1 MSNNIEKDTENIKL
15 PFFGIPKIIPY
26 IKHYRK
32 SMLFMLIACFGTS
45 LVDLVLPL
53 FQRYAIKNFVEVEK
67 ASGVWIFAV
76 CYLFVILLQIFCF
89 MYWARTA
96 WTCEMRIGR
105 DLKRA
110 SFDHLQ
116 TLSFSY
122 FNTNAVGYVH
132 ARVMSDTSMI
142 AQIFTWG
149 LVDVSWT
156 IIYLIGACIMMLWLK
171 FELAVIVIAVVPI
184 VALVSFLLNRRL
196 VEANRKVREVNS
208 VMTGKFNEGIVGA
221 KTTKTLLIEDKT
233 FGDFS
238 SQTKE
243 MKRAAIKSAHFSA
256 LFISVST
263 FLCSFAVAIVM
274 WQGGKLTSE
283 TLMDVATLSAFIT
296 YALNMVDPITELART
311 VSDLVGVKVNIERF
325 TKLMNTEPD
334 VKDSEEVIEKY
345 GDSFT
350 PKKENWEEIE
360 GDIELCDV
368 SFKYPDGNEYVLE
381 HFSLKIPAGTNVAI
395 VGETGAG
402 KSTLVN
408 LVCRFFEPTSGK
420 ILIDGRD
427 YKERSQLW
435 LHSNIGYVLQTPHL
449 FSGTV
454 RDNLKYSYPEA
465 TDEELYAALEAV
477 SAKDVVDRLDGGLD
491 FNVGEGGD
499 LLSVGEKQL
508 ISFARAIL
516 ADPRIFVLD
525 EATSSIDTLTE
536 SLIQSAIEKLL
547 SGRTSF
553 MIAHRLSTIRKADI
567 ILVVRSGKIVE
578 SGTHEELFA
587 KKGYYYSLYTRQYQ
601 DETSAEILGGNSH

>member
-1 MSNNIEKDTENIKL
+1 MTDNIEKDTENIKL
-15 PFFGIPKIIPY
+15 PFFGIPKILPY

-32 SMLFMLIACFGTS
+32 NILFMLLACFGTS
-45 LVDLVLPL
+45 IVDLILPL
-53 FQRYAIKNFVEVEK
+53 FQRYAINNFVEEEK
-67 ASGVWIFAV
+67 ADGVWIFAV
-76 CYLFVILLQIFCF
+76 CYLVVIVLQIFCF

-110 SFDHLQ
+110 SFNHLQ

-122 FNTNAVGYVH
+122 FNTNAVGYIH

-156 IIYLIGACIMMLWLK
+156 VIYLIGACIMMLWLK

-184 VALVSFLLNRRL
+184 VAAVSFLLNRKL

-233 FGDFS
+233 FDDFS
-238 SQTKE
+238 SQTKD
-243 MKRAAIKSAHFSA
+243 MKRAAVKASHFSA

-274 WQGGKLTSE
+274 WKGGNLTAES
-283 TLMDVATLSAFIT
+283 LMDVATLSAFIT

-334 VKDSEEVIEKY
+334 VKDSSEVIEKY

-350 PKKENWEEIE
+350 PKKENWEEIK

-368 SFKYPDGNEYVLE
+368 SFKYPDGSEYVLE
-381 HFSLKIPAGTNVAI
+381 HFNLKIPAGTNVAI

-427 YKERSQLW
+427 YRERSQLW

-454 RDNLKYSYPEA
+454 RDNLRYSYPDA

-553 MIAHRLSTIRKADI
+553 MIAHRLSTIRHCDRI
-567 ILVVRSGKIVE
+567 IVLDGGKIVE
-578 SGTHEELFA
+578 DGSYDELLNRGGLFA
-587 KKGYYYSLYTRQYQ
+587 DLVSRQRV
-601 DETSAEILGGNSH
+601 DL